1 MSVKDFLK
9 ALTNKRE
16 IEITVKGR
24 RTQKTHSTPV
34 WFVDQKNKIYLLP
47 VKGSDTNWYK
57 NTRVN
62 PNMTLTVD
70 KKSLQVKAKPMDE
83 PNRVK
88 EVINLFGAKYGADEI
103 KRWYTKLD
111 VAVEILLP

>member
-9 ALTNKRE
+9 ALTNKTE
-16 IEITVKGR
+16 LEITVKGR
-24 RTQKTHSTPV
+24 RTQKPHSTPV
-34 WFVDQKNKIYLLP
+34 WFVDQKDKIYLLP

-57 NTRVN
+57 NIRVN

-70 KKSLQVKAKPMDE
+70 KKSLQVKAKPIDE

-88 EVINLFGAKYGADEI
+88 EIINLFDAKHGADEI
-103 KRWYTKLD
+103 KKWYTKLD
-111 VAVEILLP
+111 VAVEIPLP

>member
-47 VKGSDTNWYK
+47 VKSSDTNWYK
-57 NTRVN
+57 NIRIN

-70 KKSLQVKAKPMDE
+70 KRSLQVKAKPLDD
-83 PNRVK
+83 PKRVK
-88 EVINLFGAKYGADEI
+88 EVINLFGAKHGADEI
-103 KRWYTKLD
+103 KKWYTKLD
-111 VAVEILLP
+111 VAVEIPLP